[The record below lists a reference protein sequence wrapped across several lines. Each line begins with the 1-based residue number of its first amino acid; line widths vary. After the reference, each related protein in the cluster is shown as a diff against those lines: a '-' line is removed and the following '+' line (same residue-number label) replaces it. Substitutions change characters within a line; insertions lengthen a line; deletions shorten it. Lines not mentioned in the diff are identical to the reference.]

1 MATQNID
8 WNKLLDLAV
17 QWEKEGADEGWIY
30 TEGYERQKPKFLNL
44 ANLDRQITT
53 GILSIFQF

>member
-30 TEGYERQKPKFLNL
+30 TEGYERQKVK
-44 ANLDRQITT
+44 I
-53 GILSIFQF
+53 S